1 MKLALLEGF
10 ASLNRS
16 CASCD
21 NVIKVNGARKCQL
34 SVAVEWSH
42 VLLLVQGESLALPER
57 QGHRHA
63 RDPLGRREQG
73 GYRWLRGPVDLRQP
87 SLDRGH
93 ADFLRQ
99 PRPAVHV
106 AGASQRADAQLQPD
120 AHHAAEPGGG
130 GALRG
135 R

>member
-1 MKLALLEGF
+1 MKLGLLESF
-10 ASLNRS
+10 ASLNRL

-21 NVIKVNGARKCQL
+21 NVIKVNVARKCWL
-34 SVAVEWSH
+34 LVAVKWSH
-42 VLLLVQGESLALPER
+42 MLLLVQGESLAIPKR
-57 QGHRHA
+57 QRHRHA
-63 RDPLGRREQG
+63 RDPLGWWEQG
-73 GYRWLRGPVDLRQP
+73 GYRWLWGPANLRQP
-87 SLDRGH
+87 SLNRGH

-99 PRPAVHV
+99 PSPAVHV
-106 AGASQRADAQLQPD
+106 AGASQRADAELQPD